1 MIKIEN
7 LHKSFGEL
15 HVLKG
20 IDFQAQKGEVV
31 AIIGPSGMG
40 KSTFLRCVNFIER
53 PEKGI
58 VESDN
63 VRVDVQ
69 KCTEKEIKKLRM
81 KTSMVF
87 QNYNVFKNK
96 TVLENV
102 MLPMTSVQK
111 MKKEEA
117 RQKALEYLKQ
127 VELLDKIDEYPSR
140 LSGGQQQ
147 RVGIARAMAVNPKV
161 ILLDEPTSSL
171 DPELVTGILDI
182 IKKLAREHERTM
194 LIVTHEM
201 RFAREV
207 ADRILFMDDG
217 VIIEEGKPEQIFAN
231 PQNDRMIKRS
241 FWHLVIHYR
250 EYNFMSSTNIWVT
263 FSILSMV
270 MCSKG
275 VWKA

>member
-58 VESDN
+58 VEIDN

-217 VIIEEGKPEQIFAN
+217 VIIEEGKPEQIFTN
-231 PQNDRMIKRS
+231 SQNDRTRK
-241 FWHLVIHYR
+241 FL
-250 EYNFMSSTNIWVT
+250 E
-263 FSILSMV
+263 LLQ
-270 MCSKG
+270 
-275 VWKA
+275 

>member
-58 VESDN
+58 VEIDN

-207 ADRILFMDDG
+207 ADRILFMYDG
-217 VIIEEGKPEQIFAN
+217 VIIEEGKPEQIFTN
-231 PQNDRMIKRS
+231 PQNDRTRK
-241 FWHLVIHYR
+241 FL
-250 EYNFMSSTNIWVT
+250 E
-263 FSILSMV
+263 LLQ
-270 MCSKG
+270 
-275 VWKA
+275 

>member
-58 VESDN
+58 VEIDN

-217 VIIEEGKPEQIFAN
+217 VIIEEGKPEHIFTN
-231 PQNDRMIKRS
+231 PQNDRTRK
-241 FWHLVIHYR
+241 FL
-250 EYNFMSSTNIWVT
+250 E
-263 FSILSMV
+263 LLQ
-270 MCSKG
+270 
-275 VWKA
+275 

>member
-58 VESDN
+58 VEIDN

-217 VIIEEGKPEQIFAN
+217 VIIEEGKPEQIFTN
-231 PQNDRMIKRS
+231 PQNERTRK
-241 FWHLVIHYR
+241 FL
-250 EYNFMSSTNIWVT
+250 E
-263 FSILSMV
+263 LLQ
-270 MCSKG
+270 
-275 VWKA
+275 

>member
-40 KSTFLRCVNFIER
+40 KSTFLSCVNFIER

-58 VESDN
+58 VEIDN

-231 PQNDRMIKRS
+231 PQNDRTRK
-241 FWHLVIHYR
+241 FL
-250 EYNFMSSTNIWVT
+250 E
-263 FSILSMV
+263 LLQ
-270 MCSKG
+270 
-275 VWKA
+275 

>member
-58 VESDN
+58 VEIDN

-217 VIIEEGKPEQIFAN
+217 VIIEEGKPEQIFTN
-231 PQNDRMIKRS
+231 PQNDRTRK
-241 FWHLVIHYR
+241 FLD
-250 EYNFMSSTNIWVT
+250 
-263 FSILSMV
+263 LLQ
-270 MCSKG
+270 
-275 VWKA
+275 

>member
-53 PEKGI
+53 PERGI
-58 VESDN
+58 VEIDN

-217 VIIEEGKPEQIFAN
+217 VIIEEGKPEQIFTN
-231 PQNDRMIKRS
+231 PQNDRTRK
-241 FWHLVIHYR
+241 FL
-250 EYNFMSSTNIWVT
+250 E
-263 FSILSMV
+263 LLQ
-270 MCSKG
+270 
-275 VWKA
+275 

>member
-20 IDFQAQKGEVV
+20 VDFQAEKGEVIV
-31 AIIGPSGMG
+31 IIGPSGMG
-40 KSTFLRCVNFIER
+40 KSTFLRCINFIER

-58 VESDN
+58 IEIDG
-63 VRVDVQ
+63 VRVDVE
-69 KCTEKEIKKLRM
+69 KAKEKEIKPVRLKS
-81 KTSMVF
+81 SMVF
-87 QNYNVFKNK
+87 QTYNVFKNK

-111 MKKEEA
+111 MSKDEA
-117 RQKALEYLKQ
+117 REKALQYLEQ

-147 RVGIARAMAVNPKV
+147 RVGIARAMAVNPEV
-161 ILLDEPTSSL
+161 MLLDEPTSSL

-182 IKKLAREHERTM
+182 IRKLATEHKRTM

-201 RFAREV
+201 RFAQEV
-207 ADRILFMDDG
+207 ADRVLFMDEG
-217 VIIEEGKPEQIFAN
+217 VIMEEGTPEELFKHPKN
-231 PQNDRMIKRS
+231 ERTKR
-241 FWHLVIHYR
+241 FL
-250 EYNFMSSTNIWVT
+250 EQ
-263 FSILSMV
+263 LQ
-270 MCSKG
+270 
-275 VWKA
+275 

>member
-58 VESDN
+58 VEIDN

-217 VIIEEGKPEQIFAN
+217 VIIEEGKPEQIFTN
-231 PQNDRMIKRS
+231 PQNDRTRK
-241 FWHLVIHYR
+241 FL
-250 EYNFMSSTNIWVT
+250 E
-263 FSILSMV
+263 LLQ
-270 MCSKG
+270 
-275 VWKA
+275 

>member
-20 IDFQAQKGEVV
+20 VDFQAEKGEVIV
-31 AIIGPSGMG
+31 IIGPSGMG
-40 KSTFLRCVNFIER
+40 KSTFLRCINFIER
-53 PEKGI
+53 PEKGL
-58 VESDN
+58 VEIDGA
-63 VRVDVQ
+63 RVDVETA
-69 KCTEKEIKKLRM
+69 KEKEIKPVRLKS
-81 KTSMVF
+81 SMVF

-111 MKKEEA
+111 MSKDEA
-117 RQKALEYLKQ
+117 REKALQYLEQ

-147 RVGIARAMAVNPKV
+147 RVGISRAMAVNPEV
-161 ILLDEPTSSL
+161 MLLDEPTSSL

-182 IKKLAREHERTM
+182 IRKLATEHERTM

-201 RFAREV
+201 RFAQEV
-207 ADRILFMDDG
+207 ADRVLFMDEG
-217 VIIEEGKPEQIFAN
+217 VIMEEGTPEELFKHPKN
-231 PQNDRMIKRS
+231 ERTKR
-241 FWHLVIHYR
+241 FL
-250 EYNFMSSTNIWVT
+250 EQ
-263 FSILSMV
+263 LQ
-270 MCSKG
+270 
-275 VWKA
+275 